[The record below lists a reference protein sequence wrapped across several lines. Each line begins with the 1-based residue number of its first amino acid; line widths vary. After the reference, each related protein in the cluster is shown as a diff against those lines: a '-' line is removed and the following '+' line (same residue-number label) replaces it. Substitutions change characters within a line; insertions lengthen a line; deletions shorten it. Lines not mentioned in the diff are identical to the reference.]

1 MAKVGTERIFHKGS
15 GKEIYTAINFYTK
28 TKKFV
33 AVGMP
38 DEIKAYYGT
47 KMDRENPHRSYHH
60 SGEISSESY
69 EGCVKL
75 ANKIFTEFYEQRIT
89 ETKIIAYKVRFNN
102 EEKKNIFHA
111 PAMALGIEYVV
122 LYRIMIGEEA
132 FISTSTY
139 EESKAPDIGTR
150 LGGPRMHIENGSNGY
165 YDWEKVPY
173 TEDIHEFFKSV
184 ENGLSAMI
192 DKVNSF
198 FGVNADTFIENL
210 NSGKLLN

>member
-33 AVGMP
+33 AVDMP
-38 DEIKAYYGT
+38 EDIKAYYGT
-47 KMDRENPHRSYHH
+47 KMDRENPHRSYNH

-102 EEKKNIFHA
+102 EEKQNIFHA
-111 PAMALGIEYVV
+111 PAMALGVEYIV
-122 LYRIMIGEEA
+122 LYRIMIGESA
-132 FISTSTY
+132 FISTGNY
-139 EESKAPDIGTR
+139 EQSKAPEVGIR
-150 LGGPRMHIENGSNGY
+150 LGGARMYNENGSNGY

-173 TEDIHEFFKSV
+173 TEEVHEFFKGV
-184 ENGLSAMI
+184 EKGLSTMI
-192 DKVNSF
+192 EKVNGF
-198 FGVNADTFIENL
+198 FGSDATTFIENL